1 MQVLTQTITIS
12 REKSIATEKKFIVWK
27 ISFKVLKPSIKSS
40 IQTTYILIKNVN
52 YSELRGQWDHSRTSN
67 TGWIINFLSKLKL
80 LQVLSPRQYIIYL
93 H

>member
-1 MQVLTQTITIS
+1 MQVLTQTMTIS
-12 REKSIATEKKFIVWK
+12 REKSIATEKKFILEK
-27 ISFKVLKPSIKSS
+27 QVLKFWNPQLNLLYK
-40 IQTTYILIKNVN
+40 TTYILIKNVN
-52 YSELRGQWDHSRTSN
+52 YSELRGQWDHSRASN